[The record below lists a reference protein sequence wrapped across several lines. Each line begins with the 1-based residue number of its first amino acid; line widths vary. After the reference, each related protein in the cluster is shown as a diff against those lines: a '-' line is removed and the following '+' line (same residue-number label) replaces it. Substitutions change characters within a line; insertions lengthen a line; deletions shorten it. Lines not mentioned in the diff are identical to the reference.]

1 MSMKSVF
8 IRTSNLSRVYS
19 SGGAE
24 LAALWQVSITVA
36 KGAFVGICGTSGSGK
51 STLINL
57 LGGLDTP
64 TGGEIHVDGTC
75 VTGLDRNALAR
86 YRLATVG
93 MIFQSFNLVPA
104 NSALENVMLPMVF
117 AEIPKAERARRA
129 AGLLDQVGLAARA
142 SHRPKE
148 LSGGEQQRVAI
159 ARALANAPKLLL
171 ADEPTGNLDSQT
183 SQQIMRILADLNREK
198 GLTVVMISHD
208 RDLLEQHAERIL
220 TIQDGRIA
228 SDSSTGG
235 AR

>member
-1 MSMKSVF
+1 MESVF

-75 VTGLDRNALAR
+75 VTGLDRNSLAR

-93 MIFQSFNLVPA
+93 MIFQSFNLVPS

-183 SQQIMRILADLNREK
+183 SRQIMRILAELNREK

-208 RDLLEQHAERIL
+208 RDLLEQHAERIV

-228 SDSSTGG
+228 SDSTAGG

>member
-1 MSMKSVF
+1 MESVF

-19 SGGAE
+19 SGAAE

>member
-1 MSMKSVF
+1 MESVF

-86 YRLATVG
+86 YRLATPRGVREW
-93 MIFQSFNLVPA
+93 
-104 NSALENVMLPMVF
+104 LEL
-117 AEIPKAERARRA
+117 
-129 AGLLDQVGLAARA
+129 
-142 SHRPKE
+142 
-148 LSGGEQQRVAI
+148 
-159 ARALANAPKLLL
+159 
-171 ADEPTGNLDSQT
+171 
-183 SQQIMRILADLNREK
+183 
-198 GLTVVMISHD
+198 
-208 RDLLEQHAERIL
+208 
-220 TIQDGRIA
+220 
-228 SDSSTGG
+228 
-235 AR
+235 

>member
-1 MSMKSVF
+1 MESVF